1 MRGRKLQNPV
11 PVSFPGNT
19 NGRGFDEKPWE
30 ACRDILCRVYGAKA
44 GSRRLSNIFQELPDR
59 GEFPD
64 YYKAIPEPECLD
76 HIAAQLASQ
85 AYPNPET
92 FFKQLHLVFLNA
104 KHYNEESSTVHSD
117 AIRLEQQIFQDWS
130 AKAEAQVFSHKNP
143 YHNGQVKPGRK
154 RARGSSA
161 LPTKSATP
169 GPLTEV
175 QRLSPIVEPIPIPT
189 PAKLPSASP
198 IPSSI
203 PTPTPASLKRPAL
216 FRPSPQSRPT
226 ASPSITLT
234 LNQAYSTGQST
245 TLLDRTRM
253 APRDADQAIIAARD
267 ATLPKWEGPKEV
279 LPGNPS
285 PGGIPGSGWF
295 GEGTADYERNIGG
308 PEQWSHK
315 IREVLGA
322 LEGYRDHSGQRLAEV
337 LDILPEVVD
346 IPYLSFNHPL
356 SFARINAIADASR
369 YPSLRDFDMDMVR
382 LFEKARR
389 WFHDGSEEYGRVL
402 VLQRLYNALTS
413 IYPLQLPPSG
423 IPEPSSVAFASIPA
437 GPGNARSM
445 HEATQELRAGAAEE
459 QVGYGITTFRV
470 GTKDRVFTEEARHKG
485 MAYRLG
491 DYVHVMNPDDPTRPI
506 IGQIFKTFVPTK
518 GKQTHHASICWYY
531 RPEQTVHT
539 PDQMFYE
546 HEVFKT
552 GQFCDHPV
560 EDIMERISVQFYVKY
575 IRGRPREGEFYPGWP
590 VYVCNS
596 RFNHR
601 DYNIVRIKNWNSCI
615 PEELRQTDFMSIIPF
630 ERVIEA
636 RMVPSP
642 LSQGVQGPGFFG
654 EPKKI
659 LGGSA
664 AQDDDDDD
672 DEDKGRRRGRSSV
685 HSAAHTPAPQNQ
697 PRAQPPAA
705 VYRASP
711 AVAPPPQPQAA
722 PVVVPAPQLPIT
734 QPVLVQQPIRTFA
747 ALMGGQQALDQVAH
761 REMLPAETARLFPT
775 DARGQVLWFSG
786 PPLAPG
792 AIQIPQQPVHSVEY
806 LQYLTKR
813 KRGEEWTPKK
823 TKRRSVAGLF
833 GTQNAESTDE
843 DISNLWWA
851 EGKSCE
857 EVFDSLKD
865 IVEDRS

>member
-19 NGRGFDEKPWE
+19 NGRGFDEKQWE
-30 ACRDILCRVYGAKA
+30 ACRDILNRVYGAKA
-44 GSRRLSNIFQELPDR
+44 GRLSNIFQELPDR
-59 GEFPD
+59 EEFPD

-143 YHNGQVKPGRK
+143 YHNSQVKPGRK

-161 LPTKSATP
+161 LLTKSATP

-189 PAKLPSASP
+189 LAKLPSAP
-198 IPSSI
+198 AIPSSI
-203 PTPTPASLKRPAL
+203 PTPTSASLNRPAL
-216 FRPSPQSRPT
+216 SPPSHRSRPT

-245 TLLDRTRM
+245 TVSDRTRM

-279 LPGNPS
+279 LPGNPA

-295 GEGTADYERNIGG
+295 GEGAADYERNIGG

-315 IREVLGA
+315 IREVLRA
-322 LEGYRDHSGQRLAEV
+322 VEGYRDYSGQRLAEV

-423 IPEPSSVAFASIPA
+423 IPEPSSIAFASIPA

-459 QVGYGITTFRV
+459 HVGYGITTFRV

-552 GQFCDHPV
+552 GQFCDHPI
-560 EDIMERISVQFYVKY
+560 EDIIERISVQFYVKY

-672 DEDKGRRRGRSSV
+672 DEDKGRRRGRSS
-685 HSAAHTPAPQNQ
+685 
-697 PRAQPPAA
+697 PRVQPPAA
-705 VYRASP
+705 VYP
-711 AVAPPPQPQAA
+711 
-722 PVVVPAPQLPIT
+722 
-734 QPVLVQQPIRTFA
+734 
-747 ALMGGQQALDQVAH
+747 
-761 REMLPAETARLFPT
+761 RLFPT

-813 KRGEEWTPKK
+813 MRGEEWTPKK

-851 EGKSCE
+851 EGKSNE
-857 EVFDSLKD
+857 EVFNSLKD
-865 IVEDRS
+865 IIEDRS

>member
-104 KHYNEESSTVHSD
+104 KH
-117 AIRLEQQIFQDWS
+117 F
-130 AKAEAQVFSHKNP
+130 
-143 YHNGQVKPGRK
+143 KPGRK

-346 IPYLSFNHPL
+346 IPYLSFNTHH
-356 SFARINAIADASR
+356 AIRACEILTWTWCD
-369 YPSLRDFDMDMVR
+369 SLKRPD
-382 LFEKARR
+382 
-389 WFHDGSEEYGRVL
+389 DGSMTD
-402 VLQRLYNALTS
+402 QKK
-413 IYPLQLPPSG
+413 
-423 IPEPSSVAFASIPA
+423 PSSVAFASIPA

-491 DYVHVMNPDDPTRPI
+491 
-506 IGQIFKTFVPTK
+506 
-518 GKQTHHASICWYY
+518 
-531 RPEQTVHT
+531 
-539 PDQMFYE
+539 
-546 HEVFKT
+546 
-552 GQFCDHPV
+552 
-560 EDIMERISVQFYVKY
+560 
-575 IRGRPREGEFYPGWP
+575 EFW
-590 VYVCNS
+590 
-596 RFNHR
+596 FNL
-601 DYNIVRIKNWNSCI
+601 Y
-615 PEELRQTDFMSIIPF
+615 
-630 ERVIEA
+630 
-636 RMVPSP
+636 
-642 LSQGVQGPGFFG
+642 G
-654 EPKKI
+654 
-659 LGGSA
+659 
-664 AQDDDDDD
+664 
-672 DEDKGRRRGRSSV
+672 
-685 HSAAHTPAPQNQ
+685 
-697 PRAQPPAA
+697 
-705 VYRASP
+705 
-711 AVAPPPQPQAA
+711 
-722 PVVVPAPQLPIT
+722 
-734 QPVLVQQPIRTFA
+734 
-747 ALMGGQQALDQVAH
+747 
-761 REMLPAETARLFPT
+761 
-775 DARGQVLWFSG
+775 
-786 PPLAPG
+786 
-792 AIQIPQQPVHSVEY
+792 
-806 LQYLTKR
+806 
-813 KRGEEWTPKK
+813 
-823 TKRRSVAGLF
+823 
-833 GTQNAESTDE
+833 
-843 DISNLWWA
+843 
-851 EGKSCE
+851 
-857 EVFDSLKD
+857 
-865 IVEDRS
+865 

>member
-1 MRGRKLQNPV
+1 
-11 PVSFPGNT
+11 
-19 NGRGFDEKPWE
+19 
-30 ACRDILCRVYGAKA
+30 
-44 GSRRLSNIFQELPDR
+44 
-59 GEFPD
+59 
-64 YYKAIPEPECLD
+64 
-76 HIAAQLASQ
+76 
-85 AYPNPET
+85 
-92 FFKQLHLVFLNA
+92 
-104 KHYNEESSTVHSD
+104 
-117 AIRLEQQIFQDWS
+117 
-130 AKAEAQVFSHKNP
+130 
-143 YHNGQVKPGRK
+143 
-154 RARGSSA
+154 
-161 LPTKSATP
+161 
-169 GPLTEV
+169 
-175 QRLSPIVEPIPIPT
+175 
-189 PAKLPSASP
+189 
-198 IPSSI
+198 
-203 PTPTPASLKRPAL
+203 
-216 FRPSPQSRPT
+216 
-226 ASPSITLT
+226 
-234 LNQAYSTGQST
+234 
-245 TLLDRTRM
+245 
-253 APRDADQAIIAARD
+253 
-267 ATLPKWEGPKEV
+267 
-279 LPGNPS
+279 
-285 PGGIPGSGWF
+285 
-295 GEGTADYERNIGG
+295 
-308 PEQWSHK
+308 
-315 IREVLGA
+315 
-322 LEGYRDHSGQRLAEV
+322 
-337 LDILPEVVD
+337 
-346 IPYLSFNHPL
+346 
-356 SFARINAIADASR
+356 
-369 YPSLRDFDMDMVR
+369 
-382 LFEKARR
+382 
-389 WFHDGSEEYGRVL
+389 
-402 VLQRLYNALTS
+402 
-413 IYPLQLPPSG
+413 
-423 IPEPSSVAFASIPA
+423 
-437 GPGNARSM
+437 
-445 HEATQELRAGAAEE
+445 
-459 QVGYGITTFRV
+459 
-470 GTKDRVFTEEARHKG
+470 
-485 MAYRLG
+485 
-491 DYVHVMNPDDPTRPI
+491 
-506 IGQIFKTFVPTK
+506 
-518 GKQTHHASICWYY
+518 
-531 RPEQTVHT
+531 
-539 PDQMFYE
+539 MFYE

-590 VYVCNS
+590 VY
-596 RFNHR
+596 
-601 DYNIVRIKNWNSCI
+601 YNIVRIKNWNSCI

-697 PRAQPPAA
+697 PRAQAPAA

-823 TKRRSVAGLF
+823 TKRRSVAGLI

-843 DISNLWWA
+843 DISDLWWA

>member
-11 PVSFPGNT
+11 PASFPGNT
-19 NGRGFDEKPWE
+19 NGRGSDEKQWE
-30 ACRDILCRVYGAKA
+30 ACRDILRRVYGAKA
-44 GSRRLSNIFQELPDR
+44 GSRRLSNIFQEFPDR

-104 KHYNEESSTVHSD
+104 KH
-117 AIRLEQQIFQDWS
+117 FQ
-130 AKAEAQVFSHKNP
+130 
-143 YHNGQVKPGRK
+143 PGRK

-161 LPTKSATP
+161 LSTKSATP
-169 GPLTEV
+169 GPSTEV
-175 QRLSPIVEPIPIPT
+175 QSLSPIVEPIPIPT
-189 PAKLPSASP
+189 LAKVPSALP
-198 IPSSI
+198 FPSSI
-203 PTPTPASLKRPAL
+203 PTPTPAAL
-216 FRPSPQSRPT
+216 NRPSLSRPTHQSLPT

-234 LNQAYSTGQST
+234 LNQAYSAGQST
-245 TLLDRTRM
+245 TLSDRTRM

-279 LPGNPS
+279 LPGNPA

-308 PEQWSHK
+308 PEQWSQK
-315 IREVLGA
+315 IREVLRA
-322 LEGYRDHSGQRLAEV
+322 VEGYRDYSGQRLAEV
-337 LDILPEVVD
+337 LDILPEV
-346 IPYLSFNHPL
+346 HPL

-423 IPEPSSVAFASIPA
+423 IPEPSSIAFASIPA

-485 MAYRLG
+485 MAYRL
-491 DYVHVMNPDDPTRPI
+491 DDPTRPI

-531 RPEQTVHT
+531 RPEQFNSTSSTSVG
-539 PDQMFYE
+539 
-546 HEVFKT
+546 
-552 GQFCDHPV
+552 GQ
-560 EDIMERISVQFYVKY
+560 EKENS
-575 IRGRPREGEFYPGWP
+575 IRDGLF
-590 VYVCNS
+590 VS
-596 RFNHR
+596 RVLVSFT
-601 DYNIVRIKNWNSCI
+601 DKQICI

-672 DEDKGRRRGRSSV
+672 EEDKGRRRGRSSV

-722 PVVVPAPQLPIT
+722 PVVVPAPQLPIA

-761 REMLPAETARLFPT
+761 RETLPAETARLFPT

-851 EGKSCE
+851 EGKSSE
-857 EVFDSLKD
+857 EVIDSLKD
-865 IVEDRS
+865 IIEDRS

>member
-1 MRGRKLQNPV
+1 MDATSNV
-11 PVSFPGNT
+11 ET
-19 NGRGFDEKPWE
+19 
-30 ACRDILCRVYGAKA
+30 GAHPLSST
-44 GSRRLSNIFQELPDR
+44 SRRLSNIFQELPDR
-59 GEFPD
+59 REFPD

-143 YHNGQVKPGRK
+143 YHNSQVKPGRK

-189 PAKLPSASP
+189 LAKVPSALP

-203 PTPTPASLKRPAL
+203 PTPTPASLN
-216 FRPSPQSRPT
+216 RPSLSRPTHQNLPT
-226 ASPSITLT
+226 ASPSVTLT

-245 TLLDRTRM
+245 TLSDRTRM
-253 APRDADQAIIAARD
+253 TPRDADQAIIAARD

-279 LPGNPS
+279 LPGNPA

-308 PEQWSHK
+308 PEQWSQK
-315 IREVLGA
+315 IREILRAV
-322 LEGYRDHSGQRLAEV
+322 EGYRDYSGQRLAEV

-423 IPEPSSVAFASIPA
+423 IPEPSSIAFASIPA

-722 PVVVPAPQLPIT
+722 PVVVPAPQLPIA
-734 QPVLVQQPIRTFA
+734 QPVLVQQPVRTFA

-761 REMLPAETARLFPT
+761 RETLPAETARLFPT

-851 EGKSCE
+851 EGKSSE
-857 EVFDSLKD
+857 EVIDSLKD
-865 IVEDRS
+865 IIEDRS